1 MKHEIIE
8 KPGIED
14 CVVIE
19 QDDDAPAEKW
29 EFKILEKKGKA
40 VTAYLARKKGQ
51 TKWQGLKDPTEDES
65 NLAHLA
71 LSRFVFEM
79 MQS

>member
-29 EFKILEKKGKA
+29 EFKILEKKGKL

-65 NLAHLA
+65 NLARLA